1 MSSRV
6 VILAVVFGLSSLA
19 CDPPE
24 PPSDEVGTVA
34 MPLTSTSGGVTYR
47 VLPGELRVYK
57 KGDRIPLLTV
67 TDFSPDTLELTLS
80 PGNYVLEL
88 AGWRL
93 FSEASQSE
101 VDAVLLSD
109 ERQEAR
115 VLPGRTAQV
124 VYRFM
129 PVNRAQS
136 EVEVAIDVDAGVTIG
151 GVIHPD
157 EVSPDFDSP
166 DFEEIPFNLFFVV
179 DYEGFGGTDNE
190 GNWSRVYLTSPVR
203 VELDH
208 ESVMVQAAADAISG
222 SDVSVSAW
230 DGALD
235 DPTIIVMTDEAQPY
249 FMAVVVDP
257 GPVDEQG
264 KPALVSHVGTC
275 LVTLFHEDLGVLIES
290 RDRPCW
296 ISR

>member
-1 MSSRV
+1 MTYPD
-6 VILAVVFGLSSLA
+6 LPWG
-19 CDPPE
+19 
-24 PPSDEVGTVA
+24 VGTQTVVYDA
-34 MPLTSTSGGVTYR
+34 GPVT
-47 VLPGELRVYK
+47 LALDHEGLA
-57 KGDRIPLLTV
+57 
-67 TDFSPDTLELTLS
+67 
-80 PGNYVLEL
+80 EL
-88 AGWRL
+88 ASDITGTEPTSFMAITYGDGRPGTIDL
-93 FSEASQSE
+93 F
-101 VDAVLLSD
+101 L
-109 ERQEAR
+109 
-115 VLPGRTAQV
+115 
-124 VYRFM
+124 
-129 PVNRAQS
+129 
-136 EVEVAIDVDAGVTIG
+136 GVGTIG

-157 EVSPDFDSP
+157 EVSSDFDSP

-208 ESVMVQAAADAISG
+208 ESVMLQAAADAISG
-222 SDVSVSAW
+222 SDLSVSAW

-235 DPTIIVMTDEAQPY
+235 DPTIIVMSDEAQPY